1 MRLRYK
7 DYEDKVLGG
16 WIGKS
21 IGGALGARFEG
32 CKAWIDLEINEII
45 PDELP
50 PNDDLDLQ
58 ILWLKVLEEKGLAL
72 TGDDLGQAW
81 IDGCW
86 YPFNEYGNFRRNF
99 RNGIKPPYTGAHDNE
114 FFETGMG

>member
-1 MRLRYK
+1 MQLDYK
-7 DYEDKVLGG
+7 DYLDKVLGG

-32 CKAWIDLEINEII
+32 IKAWIDLDFDEII
-45 PDELP
+45 PDTIP

-58 ILWLKVLEEKGLAL
+58 VLWLKVLEEKGPAL
-72 TGDDLGQAW
+72 TSDDLAKAW
-81 IDGCW
+81 LDGCW

-99 RNGIKPPYTGAHDNE
+99 RNGVKPPWTGRS
-114 FFETGMG
+114 